1 MVKHP
6 EIPMAWC
13 VGLTMTVFCGG
24 FAGELFEKGSGTA
37 YAVEAPGPADA
48 GSHERMSAGLSEVN
62 LQALE
67 QLQSPRWGRDPF
79 ALPSKQE
86 QMAGTL
92 SLTAILYHQSS
103 AVAVLNGQ
111 VVRVGDEVDG
121 RQVVAIGRD
130 HVILREGRAI
140 RRLEVPRFTA
150 EKGKP

>member
-1 MVKHP
+1 MGRSP
-6 EIPMAWC
+6 GISM
-13 VGLTMTVFCGG
+13 VGLVRLGLASLVLGG
-24 FAGELFEKGSGTA
+24 GWLAVA
-37 YAVEAPGPADA
+37 YAVDAPSASVA
-48 GSHERMSAGLSEVN
+48 GGRERLSAGLSEVN

-67 QLQSPRWGRDPF
+67 QLQSPQWGRDPF

-86 QMAGTL
+86 VMAGTL

-130 HVILREGRAI
+130 HVIVREGKAI